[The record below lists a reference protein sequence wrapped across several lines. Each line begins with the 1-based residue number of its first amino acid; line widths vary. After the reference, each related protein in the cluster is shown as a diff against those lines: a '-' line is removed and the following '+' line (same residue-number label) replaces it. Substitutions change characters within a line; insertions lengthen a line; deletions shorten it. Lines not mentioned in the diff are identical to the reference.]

1 MTGPVPTDAELWRA
15 AARERAALA
24 DDLATLTPEQWRQPS
39 LCRGWDVEEVVAHLT
54 AAASLGPAAWVR
66 SMARA
71 RFRSAEHNRRQV
83 LRHRGATPAETL
95 ERFRAVVDST
105 TAPSGHTPAYVGEV
119 LVHAEDVRRPL
130 GLTHDPDP
138 AALAAVFGFAVGR
151 DFTVAGRTTS
161 AGLALRAD
169 DGPSTTGEGPEV
181 TGPTLSLLMA
191 VAGRAAHLV
200 DLRGPGV
207 AVLRGRLET

>member
-1 MTGPVPTDAELWRA
+1 MSGPVPTDDELWRA

-24 DDLATLTPEQWRQPS
+24 DDLATLTPEQWRRPS

-54 AAASLGPAAWVR
+54 AAASLGRGAWLR

-83 LRHRGATPAETL
+83 QRHRGATPAETL
-95 ERFRAVVDST
+95 ERFRAVEHRT

-119 LVHAEDVRRPL
+119 LIHAEDVRRPL
-130 GLTHDPDP
+130 GLAHDPDP
-138 AALAAVFGFAVGR
+138 ATLAAVLRFAVAR
-151 DFTVAGRTTS
+151 DFTVAGRTTA

-169 DGPSTTGEGPEV
+169 DGPFTAGEGPEV
-181 TGPTLSLLMA
+181 TGPTLSLLMV
-191 VAGRAAHLV
+191 VAGRAAHLD
-200 DLRGPGV
+200 DLAGDGLPL
-207 AVLRGRLET
+207 LRERLAG